1 MDKFTTRVIDALVW
15 LIIGMT
21 IMARL
26 YCIKYDIISGADY
39 ISWGMSAV
47 VVGGVLCMRWVVSL
61 DPSSKNN

>member
-39 ISWGMSAV
+39 ISGGMSAV
-47 VVGGVLCMRWVVSL
+47 VIGGVLCMRWVVSL